1 MASERELSVERLS
14 EDPWLVL
21 YHPIPR
27 NADAQLL
34 KAARA
39 AAVVCRTETELISTH
54 DAQDPHAPDLR
65 KIDAIL
71 SDIRK
76 RLGEPE
82 PEAKP
87 LEPGMKTTLD
97 ELEKNGPPSRTNSV
111 TAAAGADPRAHS
123 YS

>member
-21 YHPIPR
+21 YHPIPQD
-27 NADAQLL
+27 ADAQLL

-39 AAVVCRTETELISTH
+39 AAVVCRTETELLATH
-54 DAQDPHAPDLR
+54 EANDPHAPDLK

-71 SDIRK
+71 TDIRK
-76 RLGEPE
+76 RLREPV
-82 PEAKP
+82 PEVKP

-97 ELEKNGPPSRTNSV
+97 ELEKKW
-111 TAAAGADPRAHS
+111 TAQPDKQLDRGRGR
-123 YS
+123 